1 MQKRHAASALI
12 AIVTLSISI
21 YGFAVQAAPA
31 DKPPQA
37 AAKATGPVQTF
48 TGVISD
54 GQCAA
59 KGSHDE
65 IKKKASVNTDANCV
79 KGCARRYWYVLYNP
93 ATRKIYKL
101 SDQGQSA
108 EFAAKK
114 VKVKGSLDKATQ
126 TINVRS
132 IEPAS

>member
-1 MQKRHAASALI
+1 MKRFQALSGL
-12 AIVTLSISI
+12 IVFFVLSLSS
-21 YGFAVQAAPA
+21 FALQAPTAR
-31 DKPPQA
+31 PQA
-37 AAKATGPVQTF
+37 SAKATGPVQTF

-54 GQCAA
+54 GQCAT

-79 KGCARRYWYVLYNP
+79 KGCARRYWFVLYNP
-93 ATRKIYKL
+93 ATKKIYKL
-101 SDQGQSA
+101 SDQEQSA
-108 EFAAKK
+108 VFAAKK